1 MTPVEKFHSIED
13 FRLNAK
19 RRLPR
24 AVFDFIDGGAEDEI
38 TLSGNREAFA
48 RRRIV
53 PRVLVDVSQPDFST
67 HLFGERYAA
76 PLVIAPMGSCAL
88 VRPGA
93 DFDIARAAANHGI
106 PYCLST
112 MSTASMEEM
121 AQTTDGQLWFQLYV
135 LKDHEFNES
144 LVNRASDLGY
154 SALVVTVDLPA
165 GGKREKDLKAGI
177 SIPLRPSPRTI
188 FESAL
193 HPIWALRQL
202 KGGLPKFHNV
212 EGYLS
217 DKGAGMT
224 IAARAGQ
231 NLDAGFNWEDMQRL
245 REIWKGPLIA
255 KGVLHA
261 DDAERFAKLGGDAI
275 WISNHGGR
283 QLDGAISSA
292 DALEVMAGHA
302 GLKLPLILDSGIRRG
317 SDLLKGRALGMTTA
331 AIGRAAL
338 FGAVEGERGVDRALD
353 ILLDE
358 LKLAMKLS
366 GQNRFS
372 DVTADLLADQ
382 HV

>member
-1 MTPVEKFHSIED
+1 MKSSTLSKIFASTPNGVCRD
-13 FRLNAK
+13 
-19 RRLPR
+19 

-38 TLSGNREAFA
+38 TLSGNREAFT

-53 PRVLVDVSQPDFST
+53 PRVLVDVSQPDLST
-67 HLFGERYAA
+67 QLFGSHYAA

-112 MSTASMEEM
+112 MSTAGMEEM
-121 AQTTDGQLWFQLYV
+121 SRAIDGQLWFQLYV
-135 LKDHEFNES
+135 LKDHEFNAS
-144 LVNRASDLGY
+144 LIRRASDLGY

-177 SIPLRPSPRTI
+177 SIPLRPSLRTV

-193 HPIWALRQL
+193 HPPWALRQL
-202 KGGLPKFHNV
+202 KGGLPKFPNV
-212 EGYLS
+212 EGYLG
-217 DKGAGMT
+217 DTGAGMT

-231 NLDAGFNWEDMQRL
+231 NLDAGFDWEDMERL

-275 WISNHGGR
+275 WVSNHGGR
-283 QLDGAISSA
+283 QLDGAISSV
-292 DALEVMAGHA
+292 DALEAMATHG
-302 GLKLPLILDSGIRRG
+302 GSQLPFILDSGIRRG
-317 SDLLKGRALGMTTA
+317 SDVLKGRALGMNTA

-338 FGAVEGERGVDRALD
+338 FSAVEGERGVNRALD
-353 ILLDE
+353 ILQEE
-358 LKLAMKLS
+358 LSLAMKLS

-372 DVTADLLADQ
+372 DVTSELLTHQ
-382 HV
+382 QS

>member
-19 RRLPR
+19 RRLPQ

-38 TLSGNREAFA
+38 TLSGNREAFT

-53 PRVLVDVSQPDFST
+53 PRVLVDVSQPDLSIQ
-67 HLFGERYAA
+67 LFGNHYAT

-93 DFDIARAAANHGI
+93 DFDIARAAARHGI

-121 AQTTDGQLWFQLYV
+121 ARTIDGQLWFQLYV
-135 LKDHEFNES
+135 LKDRAFNES
-144 LVNRASDLGY
+144 LIERAGTLGY

-177 SIPLRPSPRTI
+177 SIPLRPSPRTL

-193 HPIWALRQL
+193 HPLWALRQL

-212 EGYLS
+212 EGYLG

-231 NLDAGFNWEDMQRL
+231 NLDAGFDWEDMERL
-245 REIWKGPLIA
+245 RDIWKGPLIA

-261 DDAERFAKLGGDAI
+261 DDADRFAKLGGDAI

-283 QLDGAISSA
+283 QLDGAISSL
-292 DALEVMAGHA
+292 DALEVMAGQTD
-302 GLKLPLILDSGIRRG
+302 LKLPLILDSGIRRG
-317 SDLLKGRALGMTTA
+317 SDLLKGRALGMNTA

-338 FGAVEGERGVDRALD
+338 FGAVEGERGVTRVLD
-353 ILLDE
+353 ILLEE
-358 LKLAMKLS
+358 LRLAMKLS
-366 GQNRFS
+366 GQYSLS
-372 DVTADLLADQ
+372 DVMADLLAD
-382 HV
+382 